1 MFLVDTGKGRII
13 DDQEIKS
20 SLAAQRPYARV
31 GARQLGATS
40 QQLPEREHVAHSAAS
55 VRRRQRAFGYT
66 EEELKILLS
75 PMAAAGAEP
84 LGAMGSD
91 TPVAVLST
99 RPRMLFDYFTQMF
112 AQVTNPPL
120 DAIREELVTAIGGAI
135 GPEPNLLEDGPGHA
149 RKLILP
155 FPVIDND
162 QLAKIV
168 HVAKAPSLGLPRRRP
183 SAACT
188 RSTAGERRSR
198 RASRRSSPRSTRP
211 WPTA

>member
-20 SLAAQRPYARV
+20 SLAAQRPYAEWVRDNSV
-31 GARQLGATS
+31 FL

-168 HVAKAPSLGLPRRRP
+168 HVAKEPSLGFRVDHHPRPVQGRRRGRGARG
-183 SAACT
+183 AA
-188 RSTAGERRSR
+188 RGDLRRGR
-198 RASRRSSPRSTRP
+198 RAP